1 MKRPLPVKLPRPEKC
16 GRELRGVDRIRKV
29 LGLQTEAII
38 RIEQDPSGTPVVLE
52 EMTRIELDP
61 GFGRINLHNPP
72 AEWFIHACGQ
82 RERVRPFL

>member
-1 MKRPLPVKLPRPEKC
+1 MKRPLPVKLSRPEKC

-38 RIEQDPSGTPVVLE
+38 RIEQDPSGTSVVLE
-52 EMTRIELDP
+52 EMAGIELDP
-61 GFGRINLHNPP
+61 GFGCINFHNPP

-82 RERVRPFL
+82 GERVRPFV

>member
-16 GRELRGVDRIRKV
+16 GRELRGVDRIRKA
-29 LGLQTEAII
+29 LGLQAEAVIFI
-38 RIEQDPSGTPVVLE
+38 KKDPSGTPVVLE
-52 EMTRIELDP
+52 EMAGIELDP

-82 RERVRPFL
+82 GERVRPFL